1 MQPWTNFNIKALSPS
16 SLNTFV
22 HSPAEWVQSYVW
34 KMRSP
39 VGSAAKRGN
48 AVEAGIVK
56 VLVEKAS
63 LEHGIAEAHSY
74 FDKATALTPEP
85 IEKKTK
91 QRNMIEG
98 MVTQGVQV
106 LAQYGEP
113 DFPRDAKGNIKKKNQ
128 FGEVSV
134 VQHSSTWTDDD
145 IGIPCTGYIDLYY
158 PQHGMIVDI
167 KTKDSMPKDI
177 TNAEKRQGASYLA
190 GKGYDNHEMRFL
202 LLTPKKNQT
211 LMLHEPSQK
220 IAEVKEIAR
229 TLKRFLSLSN
239 DKEVLKSLV
248 YHNFDDWHYNE
259 QAIEKAKKVWTA

>member
-91 QRNMIEG
+91 QRNMIEAW
-98 MVTQGVQV
+98 
-106 LAQYGEP
+106 LLKE
-113 DFPRDAKGNIKKKNQ
+113 
-128 FGEVSV
+128 S
-134 VQHSSTWTDDD
+134 
-145 IGIPCTGYIDLYY
+145 
-158 PQHGMIVDI
+158 
-167 KTKDSMPKDI
+167 
-177 TNAEKRQGASYLA
+177 
-190 GKGYDNHEMRFL
+190 RFL
-202 LLTPKKNQT
+202 LNMESQTFQEMLKATSKKRVNSVR
-211 LMLHEPSQK
+211 L
-220 IAEVKEIAR
+220 A
-229 TLKRFLSLSN
+229 
-239 DKEVLKSLV
+239 
-248 YHNFDDWHYNE
+248 
-259 QAIEKAKKVWTA
+259 